1 MFHVTGQQVS
11 CDSSSK
17 QPRSRARSRM
27 VRPLRRDRVDGY
39 PTHKPSFYV
48 GKTTIAVV
56 VATATW
62 TSHAAAAAAASSA
75 RDASLFV
82 GPVTLPGAPGTRM
95 SRGSEKSVFS
105 SAIGMQ
111 RSRWCDRSTGGARR
125 TRAWVPGLA
134 ASSDD
139 DDDNGGKRSSSGGDD
154 DDNENVDW
162 GKIKPEPGQ
171 EPDWDKI
178 LPKGREA
185 PEMPPA
191 PPGLSKLDPRERL
204 TAYAGMLDWEPMDL
218 DEEEEKEKT
227 YEDLN
232 QEMGDEWLA
241 NKLQS
246 ALRKSQNRNVQ
257 SNVNKAYINEWLD
270 EEKQK
275 LDETAEDLKEAYRK
289 DAERIKKK
297 MMEEFDKEAR
307 VMDIKV
313 ANIIARGKSN
323 FTQFTGPLTD
333 QTAFPASVA
342 AEFAYLAEDE
352 AAFYEELGVAPPS
365 SEGSPDTV
373 TLEERNQMEAEM
385 RTLSPADVI
394 KQASAQAAAAA
405 KKN

>member
-1 MFHVTGQQVS
+1 M
-11 CDSSSK
+11 
-17 QPRSRARSRM
+17 
-27 VRPLRRDRVDGY
+27 
-39 PTHKPSFYV
+39 
-48 GKTTIAVV
+48 TIAIV

-62 TSHAAAAAAASSA
+62 MSHAASSAAAAASA

-82 GPVTLPGAPGTRM
+82 GPVTLPGALGTRM
-95 SRGSEKSVFS
+95 SRGSEKAALS
-105 SAIGMQ
+105 SAVGMQ

-125 TRAWVPGLA
+125 TRAWVPGVA

-139 DDDNGGKRSSSGGDD
+139 DGDNGGKKDSSGGDD
-154 DDNENVDW
+154 DDENVDG

-178 LPKGREA
+178 LPKGKEA

-232 QEMGDEWLA
+232 KEMGDEWLA

-270 EEKQK
+270 EEKEK

-313 ANIIARGKSN
+313 ANIIARGRSN

-365 SEGSPDTV
+365 SEGSPETV

-385 RTLSPADVI
+385 R
-394 KQASAQAAAAA
+394 
-405 KKN
+405 